1 MTEKEQMLQGEE
13 LVDIGEDR
21 RMMTESIWEKRRFVI
36 GVKWLWIEK
45 YGREL

>member
-1 MTEKEQMLQGEE
+1 MTEKEQMLQGE
-13 LVDIGEDR
+13 LVDIDEDR
-21 RMMTESIWEKRRFVI
+21 RMMSERIWEKRRFVI